1 MALICPSLS
10 PGVSRVLQQCRD
22 TGRLITQCST
32 VERCELIIAS
42 LSDGTQIAV
51 TSHQIHQCSG

>member
-10 PGVSRVLQQCRD
+10 PGTSRVLQQCRD

-32 VERCELIIAS
+32 VERCELVRAG
-42 LSDGTQIAV
+42 LSDGVQIGI
-51 TSHQIHQCSG
+51 TSHQINKGSG